1 MIIYK
6 ATNKTTKKEYIG
18 LTKNKLSKR
27 KADHKRKAKLGKSKM
42 AFHDAIRKYGFEDF
56 DLEVIDSAETLEEL
70 NEKEIFWIKK
80 LNTLV
85 PNGYNLEQ
93 GGKVKVFL
101 EETLQKMKKANRD
114 YAKVKF
120 YSWDENGFIKEYE
133 SKKQLAKEIGIFH
146 GTTIDNDRGYF
157 KNGVLYTR
165 NKVLTEKQKQ
175 RLKKILHFSKDGT
188 LLGSYFSTLEM
199 EKKTKGKYWNTAI
212 GDILRGKRV
221 YFEDLTT
228 VIWSDR
234 KSELNLEY
242 EKKYYQEKKVVKKT
256 LKGERLEI
264 YKTIKEAREK
274 NNIKDRSGIGYVCI
288 GKRKTCGGFKWEFL
302 EE

>member
-1 MIIYK
+1 
-6 ATNKTTKKEYIG
+6 
-18 LTKNKLSKR
+18 
-27 KADHKRKAKLGKSKM
+27 M
-42 AFHDAIRKYGFEDF
+42 AFHEAIRKYGFEDF
-56 DLEVIDSAETLEEL
+56 DWEVIDSAETLEEL
-70 NEKEIFWIKK
+70 NEKEIFWINK
-80 LNTLV
+80 LNTLS
-85 PNGYNLEQ
+85 PNGYNLEK

-114 YAKVKF
+114 YAKTKF
-120 YSWDENGFIKEYE
+120 YSWNENGFIKEYE
-133 SKKQLAKEIGIFH
+133 SKKELSKEIGITK
-146 GTTIDNDRGYF
+146 GTTIDNNRGYF
-157 KNGVLYTR
+157 KDGVLYTR
-165 NKVLTEKQKQ
+165 NKTLTEKQKQ
-175 RLKKILHFSKDGT
+175 RLRKILHFSKDGT

-212 GDILRGKRV
+212 GKILKGKRIC
-221 YFEDLTT
+221 FEDLTT

-242 EKKYYQEKKVVKKT
+242 EKKYYQEKKVVKIS
-256 LKGERLEI
+256 LEGERLEA
-264 YKTIKEAREK
+264 YKTIKEASEK